1 MKSPVCDEELDPTQ
15 RGIAPYSSDLFSDLT
30 EQAAQDENGEQIG
43 GIDYPYTEQQL
54 SYIPLH
60 IHSDYSIM
68 DGLES
73 VEAIVKQAAKL
84 KIPAIA
90 LTDWTNLCGYIKFYS
105 SCKNNGI
112 KPIMGADLIVQEQVK
127 PGEKERT
134 FRVTALAMDRIGKQ
148 NLYDLLSLAWLRSK
162 AGAFNAHNL
171 IEELAAYNEGLILL
185 NGFRGDLAYF
195 IADHDEERLQE
206 RLKFYLDNYQDRFC
220 LEITRTNREGEA

>member
-112 KPIMGADLIVQEQVK
+112 KPIMGADLNVQ
-127 PGEKERT
+127 
-134 FRVTALAMDRIGKQ
+134 
-148 NLYDLLSLAWLRSK
+148 
-162 AGAFNAHNL
+162 
-171 IEELAAYNEGLILL
+171 
-185 NGFRGDLAYF
+185 
-195 IADHDEERLQE
+195 
-206 RLKFYLDNYQDRFC
+206 
-220 LEITRTNREGEA
+220 